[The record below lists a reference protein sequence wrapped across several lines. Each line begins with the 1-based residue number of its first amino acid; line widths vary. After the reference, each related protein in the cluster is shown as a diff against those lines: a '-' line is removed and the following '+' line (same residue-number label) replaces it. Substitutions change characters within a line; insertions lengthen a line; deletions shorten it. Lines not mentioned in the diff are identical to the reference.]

1 MYSPSLSLHFL
12 LGERLSTRACS
23 GTKGH
28 ALPLCMVFPRACPE
42 LLCLKELSL
51 FRLGTQYQE
60 IYPSIEH
67 TAINLHFPLHH

>member
-51 FRLGTQYQE
+51 FRLGTQ
-60 IYPSIEH
+60 
-67 TAINLHFPLHH
+67 